1 MYPNDADFWSNK
13 GVALNAQGKYDEA
26 MQACDKAIELDPN
39 SADEAW
45 NNKGIALARQG
56 KYVEA

>member
-1 MYPNDADFWSNK
+1 
-13 GVALNAQGKYDEA
+13 